1 MRGKWTKC
9 SRSTEANSS
18 FLSPLK
24 PHREICL
31 SGVSSEG
38 GSERRG
44 GRLRKICPRTWVSR
58 ERAREGRKTAGS
70 DTVHLGTIFFTVCKA
85 EFSGTRHI
93 RKTRSGMD
101 EAEKYQQ
108 RLQVIA
114 EKRRL
119 QEEQDRARREMEDEK
134 LRLQQLKRKSL
145 RDQWLMEGPTIIPDS
160 SAPRSP
166 LWGSQAQEIEACIDK
181 LQVESQRLAEEKAK
195 LEKLE
200 EEGRALNDT
209 GRESGSEV
217 SIPLCYP
224 PAPGSAQVSP
234 KFSSF
239 PTGFLKWHLTVMQSF
254 IPTVLGVVQVQVE
267 KDLKT
272 GATII
277 KSVAPLAPG
286 TADCSGEVLFDD
298 GSKSVRAAGGA
309 DPSPEELGQ
318 VLSAVAG
325 VGTLVEAQVMVN
337 GRKAE
342 TEEAH
347 VAPVGENG
355 FGEEEEEDKVKCNAS
370 SPPQPEE
377 ISCENNPP
385 GDTELGMNDGA
396 VEGTTDGAVEG
407 TITMTFL
414 GFATA
419 EPGQG
424 LNGED
429 VGEIIRAERVIIT
442 DDGEDHPVM
451 NEVPA
456 SEGKEEPSEPSEP
469 PSAEKPHLDV
479 RKENV
484 EAEAC
489 SNGQINTDTEAEPRG
504 AEADTEGEAEAK
516 LDAGEGEKADEGD
529 VPEATSTGDTIE
541 APQVTVDSRPAPDT
555 VGAAAGD
562 EEEKPVAAV
571 VLTEQFQDVPLDSE
585 PKHGTSA
592 TEPELQPLVGT
603 AEANN
608 VTAEQEPLVSASQAP
623 PDTKGAAPSRAD
635 GGTAPKQKSCQ
646 CCSVM

>member
-1 MRGKWTKC
+1 
-9 SRSTEANSS
+9 
-18 FLSPLK
+18 
-24 PHREICL
+24 
-31 SGVSSEG
+31 
-38 GSERRG
+38 
-44 GRLRKICPRTWVSR
+44 
-58 ERAREGRKTAGS
+58 
-70 DTVHLGTIFFTVCKA
+70 
-85 EFSGTRHI
+85 
-93 RKTRSGMD
+93 
-101 EAEKYQQ
+101 
-108 RLQVIA
+108 
-114 EKRRL
+114 
-119 QEEQDRARREMEDEK
+119 
-134 LRLQQLKRKSL
+134 
-145 RDQWLMEGPTIIPDS
+145 
-160 SAPRSP
+160 
-166 LWGSQAQEIEACIDK
+166 
-181 LQVESQRLAEEKAK
+181 
-195 LEKLE
+195 
-200 EEGRALNDT
+200 
-209 GRESGSEV
+209 
-217 SIPLCYP
+217 
-224 PAPGSAQVSP
+224 
-234 KFSSF
+234 
-239 PTGFLKWHLTVMQSF
+239 MQSF

-646 CCSVM
+646 CCSVMSQVHLVLAVEHDRRLAILLLLCLLRLDLNCSSGLRNSLLRSVIPVGVAAAGDFPKVIVAVGQDAVQWTAGGLPLRCLELGAGTIVNDDLPVVIAAPRFVALHS